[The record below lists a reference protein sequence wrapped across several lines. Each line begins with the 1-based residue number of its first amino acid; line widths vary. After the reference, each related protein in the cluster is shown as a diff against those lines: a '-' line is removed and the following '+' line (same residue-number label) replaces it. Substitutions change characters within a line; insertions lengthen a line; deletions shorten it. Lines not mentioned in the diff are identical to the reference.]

1 MRLVALL
8 LATITAIVVSARID
22 AAHAFPTR
30 PVLLVVPFAAGG
42 SNDIMARVLG
52 ERLQRYWGQSVLVEN
67 QTGAAGSIGVARV
80 AKADPDGYT
89 LVVIS
94 ITFTINAVLQAKQQ
108 FDPAT
113 GFAPVALLGRSPLV
127 LAIAPG
133 LKAKT
138 AAELQALAK
147 ASQKPLTYGTAGS
160 GSINHI
166 GAELFRQAAGIDL
179 AHVPYRGVPLALN
192 DMIGG
197 HVDLIIA
204 SLPAMLEQIRG
215 GKVTGLAVTSLGRT
229 PSLPELPTLNETI
242 APGFELYQWWAIL
255 APAGT
260 PPEIVG
266 RLNAAINAELATD
279 DVRAVMAREGA
290 EVTPGPP
297 AVLAALISADIAR
310 WRTLVAVGG
319 LQQAGDRK

>member
-1 MRLVALL
+1 MRLVARL
-8 LATITAIVVSARID
+8 LATMTAIVGGTRID
-22 AAHAFPTR
+22 PAHAFPTR
-30 PVLLVVPFAAGG
+30 PVLLVVPFAPGG
-42 SNDIMARVLG
+42 SNDIIARVLG
-52 ERLQRYWGQSVLVEN
+52 ERLQRSWGQPVLVEN

-80 AKADPDGYT
+80 AKAEPDGHT

-113 GFAPVALLGRSPLV
+113 SFAAVALLGRSPLV

-147 ASQKPLTYGTAGS
+147 ASPKPLTYGTAGN

-166 GAELFRQAAGIDL
+166 GAELFRQAAGIEL

-197 HVDLIIA
+197 HVDLIVA
-204 SLPAMLEQIRG
+204 SLPPMLEQIRG
-215 GKVTGLAVTSLGRT
+215 GKVTGLAVTSLGRS
-229 PSLPELPTLNETI
+229 PVLPELPSLAETI

-260 PPEIVG
+260 PADIVG

-279 DVRAVMAREGA
+279 DVRTVMAREGA
-290 EVTPGPP
+290 EVTPGPSG
-297 AVLAALISADIAR
+297 VLGALISADIAR
-310 WRTLVAVGG
+310 WRALVASGG
-319 LQQAGDRK
+319 LQQAGDPK